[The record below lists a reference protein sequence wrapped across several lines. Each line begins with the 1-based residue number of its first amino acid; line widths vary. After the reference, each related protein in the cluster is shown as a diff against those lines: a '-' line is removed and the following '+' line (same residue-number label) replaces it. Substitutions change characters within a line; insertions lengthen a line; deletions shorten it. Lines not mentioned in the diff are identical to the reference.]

1 MQGSI
6 QGTAHRIQTV
16 HFFDDTTNVL
26 RNREAVVNED
36 SPNHQDSLLGL
47 HLAPHVA
54 AEGTAARLDIP
65 RCQRGGKCAL

>member
-16 HFFDDTTNVL
+16 HFFHDTTNVL
-26 RNREAVVNED
+26 RNHKLVVNED
-36 SPNHQDSLLGL
+36 STNHQNSFLGL
-47 HLAPHVA
+47 HLSAHLA
-54 AEGTAARLDIP
+54 AEGAAACLDIP

>member
-1 MQGSI
+1 MNGSI
-6 QGTAHRIQTV
+6 QGTAHRILTV
-16 HFFDDTTNVL
+16 HFFDDTTNIP